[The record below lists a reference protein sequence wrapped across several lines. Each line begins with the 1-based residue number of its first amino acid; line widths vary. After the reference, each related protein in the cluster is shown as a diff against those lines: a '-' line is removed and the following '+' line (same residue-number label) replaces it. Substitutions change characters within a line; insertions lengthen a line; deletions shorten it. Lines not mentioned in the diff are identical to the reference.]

1 MSSLARVRRHNRP
14 SGHTDRL
21 WSVRTQLLA
30 PIVIATA
37 GLIVL
42 GAIQTGDALAASTDA
57 ERARVLAGTATA
69 TVSFVHELERELGE
83 TAALRQR
90 GGTSGRQLVDAQRR
104 RVDEAGERYQ
114 TASSDARSTA
124 PDLGRG
130 LDGVVEHLDQLEA
143 ARSTA
148 LTSDAADGVYVAL
161 VESLLAVADALPAQL
176 RDPELANQAREVAT
190 VAAQEHLASLER
202 DLLRAIF
209 LRGAL
214 AEGELAQLGRLRG
227 AQDQR
232 QAEFSRIAGDRATD
246 AYNRLM
252 AGSDVS
258 TARRMRDS
266 ALNADTEPAALSG
279 DGDAWYVAQSGAI
292 RRLNLLGRNLTDE
305 LDRRAAELAADARQR
320 ALVTA
325 SSTGTLALVSLAT
338 AALLAVRTSRRL
350 RRLRA
355 AALTMAHQEL
365 PERITAIAAGESSPG
380 EGAASQLTA
389 GISRGRD
396 EIAQVADAF
405 DTVNRAALR
414 LAGAQAELRMDVTR
428 MVEALARR
436 IRTLITRQ
444 LRLLD
449 EFEQEETDPDALA
462 RLFALDHLAARMRR
476 NGENLLV
483 LAGGEPG
490 RSQDGPHLVA
500 DIVRGAASEIEEYA
514 RVEIDVPTAGVQG
527 SAVGNLVHLL
537 AELLENATSY
547 SPPHT
552 SVHVDGRRTVDGLTL
567 RVHDQGIGIGESRLT
582 EINERLSAPAALSS
596 AAAGSMGLHV
606 VAHLAARHGIL
617 VRLHSAGAGTVA
629 QVDVPETLL
638 TRMEQF
644 ADRPTTVGRPT
655 QTTVGA
661 WFPARGAK
669 TSPVEVGAGPE
680 RYDVHQA
687 PTVTLPVVT
696 GGPADWPPAG
706 GPGGTPVPGGGEAN
720 DTAVHSRTWPGDSA
734 VHSGAWAGGAAVH
747 GGPMNSGGTGGGP
760 MASGVADSGAAG
772 GGPTDWQPGGQRTG
786 PNGAGLPRR
795 VRGGGL
801 QSELHDAPP
810 PQAAPDLLD
819 PEVVRARLSALSAG
833 VAQATRRNQQTN
845 GRP

>member
-1 MSSLARVRRHNRP
+1 MPLSSLARVRRHNRP
-14 SGHTDRL
+14 SGHTGRL
-21 WSVRTQLLA
+21 RSVRTQLLA
-30 PIVIATA
+30 PILIATA
-37 GLIVL
+37 GLLVL

-69 TVSFVHELERELGE
+69 TVSLVHELERELGE

-104 RVDEAGERYQ
+104 RVDEASERYR
-114 TASSDARSTA
+114 TASSDARRTA
-124 PDLGRG
+124 PDLGHD
-130 LDGVVEHLDQLEA
+130 LDGVTEHLDQLDEA
-143 ARSTA
+143 RIAA
-148 LTSDAADGVYVAL
+148 LTTDNADGLYVAL

-176 RDPELANQAREVAT
+176 RDPELANRAREVAA

-209 LRGAL
+209 VRGEL
-214 AEGELAQLGRLRG
+214 VEGELARLGRLRG
-227 AQDQR
+227 AQEQR
-232 QAEFSRIAGDRATD
+232 QAEFSRIAGERATD
-246 AYNRLM
+246 AYTRLI
-252 AGSDVS
+252 AGGDVS

-266 ALNADTEPAALSG
+266 ALNADAEPAALPA

-292 RRLNLLGRNLTDE
+292 RRFNLLGRELSDE
-305 LDRRAAELAADARQR
+305 LDQRAAELATDARQR
-320 ALVTA
+320 ALVTGG
-325 SSTGTLALVSLAT
+325 SSAGLALVSLAS

-350 RRLRA
+350 RRLRV
-355 AALTMAHQEL
+355 AALTMAHREL
-365 PERITAIAAGESSPG
+365 PERITAIAAGGSGPT
-380 EGAASQLTA
+380 EGTASQLTA

-396 EIAQVADAF
+396 EIAQVAEAF

-500 DIVRGAASEIEEYA
+500 DVVRGAASEIEEYA
-514 RVEIDVPTAGVQG
+514 RVEIDVPTAGVHG

-552 SVHVDGRRTVDGLTL
+552 PVHVDGRRTVDGLTL
-567 RVHDQGIGIGESRLT
+567 RVHDQGIGIGENRLA
-582 EINERLSAPAALSS
+582 EINERLRAPAALSS

-606 VAHLAARHGIL
+606 VAHLAARHGIQ

-629 QVDVPETLL
+629 QVDVPESLL
-638 TRMEQF
+638 TRMEQLTG
-644 ADRPTTVGRPT
+644 RPNAVGRPAPPAA
-655 QTTVGA
+655 GA
-661 WFPARGAK
+661 WFRHRGA
-669 TSPVEVGAGPE
+669 PAVVGAAAD
-680 RYDVHQA
+680 RYDVHRA
-687 PTVTLPVVT
+687 PTMTLPVVGNGAAAWSPEQPGQPHYRPPT
-696 GGPADWPPAG
+696 QPVGVAPNGPPASANG
-706 GPGGTPVPGGGEAN
+706 ASTWRPGTARPEEA
-720 DTAVHSRTWPGDSA
+720 TA
-734 VHSGAWAGGAAVH
+734 
-747 GGPMNSGGTGGGP
+747 
-760 MASGVADSGAAG
+760 
-772 GGPTDWQPGGQRTG
+772 
-786 PNGAGLPRR
+786 AGLPRR

-801 QSELHDAPP
+801 QSELHDVPP
-810 PQAAPDLLD
+810 PQVAPDLLD

-833 VAQATRRNQQTN
+833 VAHAMRRNQQTN

>member
-1 MSSLARVRRHNRP
+1 MPLSSLARVRRHNHP
-14 SGHTDRL
+14 SGHTGRL

-30 PIVIATA
+30 PILIATA
-37 GLIVL
+37 GLLVL

-57 ERARVLAGTATA
+57 ERARVLAGTATT
-69 TVSFVHELERELGE
+69 TVSLVHELERELGE

-104 RVDEAGERYQ
+104 RVDEASERYQ
-114 TASSDARSTA
+114 TASSEARRTA
-124 PDLGRG
+124 PDLGRA
-130 LDGVVEHLDQLEA
+130 LDGVTEHLDQLGEA
-143 ARSTA
+143 RATA
-148 LTSDAADGVYVAL
+148 LTTDNADGLYVAL

-176 RDPELANQAREVAT
+176 RDPELANRAREVAA
-190 VAAQEHLASLER
+190 VASQEHLASLER

-209 LRGAL
+209 IR
-214 AEGELAQLGRLRG
+214 GELAGGELTRLGRLRG
-227 AQDQR
+227 AQEQR
-232 QAEFSRIAGDRATD
+232 QAEFSRIAGERATD
-246 AYNRLM
+246 AYTRLI
-252 AGSDVS
+252 AGGDVS

-266 ALNADTEPAALSG
+266 ALNADTEPSALAA

-292 RRLNLLGRNLTDE
+292 RRFNLLGRELSDE
-305 LDRRAAELAADARQR
+305 LDRRAAKLAADARQR
-320 ALVTA
+320 ALVTGG
-325 SSTGTLALVSLAT
+325 STATLALVSLTA

-350 RRLRA
+350 RRLRV
-355 AALTMAHQEL
+355 AALAMAHREL
-365 PERITAIAAGESSPG
+365 PERITAIAAGDSTRS
-380 EGAASQLTA
+380 EGSASQLTA
-389 GISRGRD
+389 GISSGRD
-396 EIAQVADAF
+396 EIAQVAEAF

-414 LAGAQAELRMDVTR
+414 LAGEQAELRMDVTR

-490 RSQDGPHLVA
+490 RAHDGPHLVA
-500 DIVRGAASEIEEYA
+500 DVVRGAASEIEEYA

-552 SVHVDGRRTVDGLTL
+552 TVHVDGRRTVDGLTL
-567 RVHDQGIGIGESRLT
+567 RVHDQGIGIGESRLA
-582 EINERLSAPAALSS
+582 EINERLRAPAVLSS

-606 VAHLAARHGIL
+606 VAHLAARHGIQ

-629 QVDVPETLL
+629 QVDVPEAVL
-638 TRMEQF
+638 TRVEQF
-644 ADRPTTVGRPT
+644 AGRPSAVGRPASPG
-655 QTTVGA
+655 VHA
-661 WFPARGAK
+661 WFRHQGAE
-669 TSPVEVGAGPE
+669 TAPTAVAAATD
-680 RYDVHQA
+680 RFDVHRA
-687 PTVTLPVVT
+687 PTMTLPVVGNGAT
-696 GGPADWPPAG
+696 WAPGQPVGVAPSGPPPPTNGASAWR
-706 GPGGTPVPGGGEAN
+706 PGTTRTEDA
-720 DTAVHSRTWPGDSA
+720 TAV
-734 VHSGAWAGGAAVH
+734 
-747 GGPMNSGGTGGGP
+747 
-760 MASGVADSGAAG
+760 
-772 GGPTDWQPGGQRTG
+772 
-786 PNGAGLPRR
+786 GLPRR

-801 QSELHDAPP
+801 QSELHDVPP

-833 VAQATRRNQQTN
+833 VAHAMRRNQQTN

>member
-1 MSSLARVRRHNRP
+1 MPLSSLARVRRHNRP
-14 SGHTDRL
+14 SGHTGRL

-30 PIVIATA
+30 PILIATA
-37 GLIVL
+37 GLLVL

-69 TVSFVHELERELGE
+69 TVSLVHELERELGE
-83 TAALRQR
+83 SAALRQR

-114 TASSDARSTA
+114 SASSDARRAA
-124 PDLGRG
+124 PDLGRD
-130 LDGVVEHLDQLEA
+130 LDGVTEHLDQLDEA
-143 ARSTA
+143 RIAA
-148 LTSDAADGVYVAL
+148 LTTDNADASYVAL

-176 RDPELANQAREVAT
+176 RDPELANRAREVAA

-209 LRGAL
+209 VRGEL
-214 AEGELAQLGRLRG
+214 VEGELVRLGRLRG
-227 AQDQR
+227 AQEQR
-232 QAEFSRIAGDRATD
+232 QAEFSRIAGERAAD
-246 AYNRLM
+246 AYTRLI

-266 ALNADTEPAALSG
+266 ALNADTEPAALAA

-292 RRLNLLGRNLTDE
+292 RRFNLLGRELSDE
-305 LDRRAAELAADARQR
+305 LDRRAAELATAARQR
-320 ALVTA
+320 ALVTGGA
-325 SSTGTLALVSLAT
+325 TTGLALVSLTA

-350 RRLRA
+350 RRLRV
-355 AALTMAHQEL
+355 AALTMAHREL
-365 PERITAIAAGESSPG
+365 PERITAIAAGDSAPT
-380 EGAASQLTA
+380 EGTASQLTA

-396 EIAQVADAF
+396 EIAQVAEAF

-490 RSQDGPHLVA
+490 RAQDGPHLVA
-500 DIVRGAASEIEEYA
+500 DVVRGAASEIEEYA
-514 RVEIDVPTAGVQG
+514 RVEIDVPTAGVHG

-552 SVHVDGRRTVDGLTL
+552 PVHVDGRRTVDGLTL
-567 RVHDQGIGIGESRLT
+567 RVHDQGIGIGENRLA
-582 EINERLSAPAALSS
+582 EINERLRAPAALSS

-629 QVDVPETLL
+629 QVDVPESLL
-638 TRMEQF
+638 TRMEQLTG
-644 ADRPTTVGRPT
+644 RPSHVGRPAAPA
-655 QTTVGA
+655 VGA
-661 WFPARGAK
+661 WFRHRGA
-669 TSPVEVGAGPE
+669 PAEVGAD
-680 RYDVHQA
+680 RFDVHRA
-687 PTVTLPVVT
+687 PTMTLPVV
-696 GGPADWPPAG
+696 G
-706 GPGGTPVPGGGEAN
+706 
-720 DTAVHSRTWPGDSA
+720 
-734 VHSGAWAGGAAVH
+734 GGAAAWSPEQPGRPHYRPPVQ
-747 GGPMNSGGTGGGP
+747 PV
-760 MASGVADSGAAG
+760 GVAPAGPPASANGTPARRLGGARPEE
-772 GGPTDWQPGGQRTG
+772 PTA
-786 PNGAGLPRR
+786 AGLPRR

-801 QSELHDAPP
+801 QSELHDMPP

-833 VAQATRRNQQTN
+833 VAHAMRRNQQTN

>member
-1 MSSLARVRRHNRP
+1 MPLPSLARVRRHNRP

-30 PIVIATA
+30 PILIATA
-37 GLIVL
+37 GLLVL

-57 ERARVLAGTATA
+57 ERARVLAGTATT
-69 TVSFVHELERELGE
+69 TVSLVHELERELGE

-104 RVDEAGERYQ
+104 RVDEASVRYQ
-114 TASSDARSTA
+114 NASSEARRTA
-124 PDLGRG
+124 PDLGRA
-130 LDGVVEHLDQLEA
+130 LDEVTEHLDQLDE
-143 ARSTA
+143 ARSVA
-148 LTSDAADGVYVAL
+148 LTTDNADGTYVAL

-176 RDPELANQAREVAT
+176 RDPELANRAREVAAIT
-190 VAAQEHLASLER
+190 AQEHLASLER

-209 LRGAL
+209 VRGEL
-214 AEGELAQLGRLRG
+214 VQGELARLGRLRG
-227 AQDQR
+227 AQEQR
-232 QAEFSRIAGDRATD
+232 QAEFSRIAGERATD
-246 AYNRLM
+246 AYTRLI
-252 AGSDVS
+252 AGGDVS

-266 ALNADTEPAALSG
+266 ALNADSEPAALAA

-292 RRLNLLGRNLTDE
+292 RRFNLLGRDLSDE

-320 ALVTA
+320 ALVTGG
-325 SSTGTLALVSLAT
+325 STAALALVSLVT

-350 RRLRA
+350 RRLRV
-355 AALTMAHQEL
+355 AALAMAHREL
-365 PERITAIAAGESSPG
+365 PERITAISTGDSRPPESS
-380 EGAASQLTA
+380 ASQLTA

-396 EIAQVADAF
+396 EIAQVAEAF

-414 LAGAQAELRMDVTR
+414 LAGEQAELRMDVTR

-500 DIVRGAASEIEEYA
+500 DVVRGAASEIEEYA

-547 SPPHT
+547 SPPRT
-552 SVHVDGRRTVDGLTL
+552 PVHVDGRRTVDGLTL
-567 RVHDQGIGIGESRLT
+567 RVHDQGIGIGESRLV
-582 EINERLSAPAALSS
+582 EINERLRAPAALSS

-606 VAHLAARHGIL
+606 VAHLAARHGIQ

-629 QVDVPETLL
+629 QVDVPEALL
-638 TRMEQF
+638 TRVEQV
-644 ADRPTTVGRPT
+644 TGRPT
-655 QTTVGA
+655 APTAQS
-661 WFPARGAK
+661 WFRGGQAAPAAAA
-669 TSPVEVGAGPE
+669 VDHF
-680 RYDVHQA
+680 DVHRA
-687 PTVTLPVVT
+687 PTMTLPVVGNGAT
-696 GGPADWPPAG
+696 AW
-706 GPGGTPVPGGGEAN
+706 TPVPPVNVAPH
-720 DTAVHSRTWPGDSA
+720 TAPASDWRP
-734 VHSGAWAGGAAVH
+734 GAARPAEATSV
-747 GGPMNSGGTGGGP
+747 
-760 MASGVADSGAAG
+760 
-772 GGPTDWQPGGQRTG
+772 
-786 PNGAGLPRR
+786 GLPRR

-801 QSELHDAPP
+801 ASELHDVPP
-810 PQAAPDLLD
+810 PQSAPDLLD

-833 VAQATRRNQQTN
+833 VAHAMRRNQQTN